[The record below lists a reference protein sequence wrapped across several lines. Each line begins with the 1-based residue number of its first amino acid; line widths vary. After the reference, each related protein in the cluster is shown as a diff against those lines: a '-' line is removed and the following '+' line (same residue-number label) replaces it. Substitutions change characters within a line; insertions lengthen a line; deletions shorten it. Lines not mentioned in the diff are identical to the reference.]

1 MIHCFFYIYLTVL
14 LIFFRFRKWFYVS
27 FRYFLSDIRHFS
39 ANFAHFPSSDSPV
52 RKTLRIPLN
61 EKTCCSSARKQ
72 GNNRFL
78 IIFIQRVSCNAYSS
92 VVSAFS
98 DTSSAASLSPAV
110 SSVFS
115 RSISSFRSRSAS
127 KSSRLISS
135 SRSSSSSI

>member
-1 MIHCFFYIYLTVL
+1 MH
-14 LIFFRFRKWFYVS
+14 
-27 FRYFLSDIRHFS
+27 LSDIFFLIFDIFLLILHIS
-39 ANFAHFPSSDSPV
+39 PSDPLI
-52 RKTLRIPLN
+52 RKALCILLN

-72 GNNRFL
+72 WNNRFL
-78 IIFIQRVSCNAYSS
+78 IIFIQRVSGNTYSS
-92 VVSAFS
+92 VVSASS

-115 RSISSFRSRSAS
+115 RSISSFRSSSVS

>member
-1 MIHCFFYIYLTVL
+1 MDFLYIYLTVF

-127 KSSRLISS
+127 VSKSSRLISS
-135 SRSSSSSI
+135 SRSS